1 MIKGVAQ
8 KAFPPK
14 SWKIGCRATFAWY
27 VSLMPQILVCAEA
40 LGNNECLMVVEDSCW
55 PSDSL
60 TPQRVY
66 DELHTREKALWLA
79 AVLKPKVYN
88 HRVGDTAV
96 SALAAAGSK
105 CFCGGN
111 AFWRNVGT
119 LFNALDKNSS
129 TDSVFQRMVGLGEL
143 DLVYPFL
150 GATLPHVSQRTRQV
164 GFHGL
169 APSDIDGNLLP
180 LPEGWEKH

>member
-1 MIKGVAQ
+1 M
-8 KAFPPK
+8 
-14 SWKIGCRATFAWY
+14 
-27 VSLMPQILVCAEA
+27 
-40 LGNNECLMVVEDSCW
+40 
-55 PSDSL
+55 
-60 TPQRVY
+60 
-66 DELHTREKALWLA
+66 HTREKALWLA

-150 GATLPHVSQRTRQV
+150 GATMPHVSQRTRKV

-169 APSDIDGNLLP
+169 SPSDIDGNLLP
-180 LPEGWEKH
+180 LPEGWEKHLLSM